1 MRKLLPYLKEYIR
14 ECILAPGFKMLEACF
29 ELIVPIVIASLIDR
43 GIGDGDIP
51 YIYLMIVVLFVLA
64 IVGCAVAITAQY
76 FSAKAAIGFATK
88 LRLVL
93 FKHLM
98 NLSYPDIDE
107 VGTSTMIT
115 RMTSDVN
122 KVQTGVNMFLRLFLR
137 SPFVVFG
144 AMFMAFTIDFTSALI
159 FVAAIIGI
167 GGVVFFLISKNIP
180 ALRQVQNRLDEVTN
194 STRESLTGLRVLRA
208 FRLESKAIDD
218 FKDVNGNYFDAQT
231 RAGNISALMNPLT
244 YVLINLATAG
254 VIYLGGIKVSMGT
267 LTAGQVI
274 ALYNYM
280 SQILVELVK
289 LANLIVTLN
298 RALASSRRISDILD
312 ISPSMEDGIGA
323 AEAGNRQKSCDS
335 EDIQSGRA
343 PYIEFNNVSF
353 AYPGAGEESLSDVNF
368 QVNRGETV
376 GVRGGTGSGKST
388 LVNLIPRFYDV
399 TKGSVRI
406 DGIDVRD
413 YRVAEL
419 RRIVGVVKQ
428 KAVLFKGSI
437 ADNLRMGD
445 ENVSLEDMEKAI
457 ADSQSGVIVDGK
469 GVIEA
474 EVEQGGRN
482 FSGGQRQRLSIART
496 LAYKPDILILD
507 DSSSA
512 LDYATDLQLRRAI
525 RNLEYKPTVFIIS
538 QRTGSIRYADKIIV
552 LDDGRVAG
560 IGTHDELLDNC
571 EVYREIHS
579 SQLTGKEA

>member
-1 MRKLLPYLKEYIR
+1 MRKLLPYLKEYVR

-159 FVAAIIGI
+159 FVIAIVGI

-208 FRLESKAIDD
+208 FRLESKSIDD
-218 FKDVNGNYFDAQT
+218 FKNVNGNYFDAQT

-244 YVLINLATAG
+244 YVLINLATVG
-254 VIYLGGIKVSMGT
+254 VIYLGGIKVSMGA

-368 QVNRGETV
+368 HVNRGETV
-376 GVRGGTGSGKST
+376 GVIGGTGSGKST

-469 GVIEA
+469 GGIEA

>member
-1 MRKLLPYLKEYIR
+1 MRKLLPYLKEYVK

-51 YIYLMIVVLFVLA
+51 YIFRMIVVLFMLA

-159 FVAAIIGI
+159 FVIAIVGI

-208 FRLESKAIDD
+208 FRLESKSIDD
-218 FKDVNGNYFDAQT
+218 FKNVNGNYFDAQT

-244 YVLINLATAG
+244 YVLINLATVG
-254 VIYLGGIKVSMGT
+254 VIYLGGIKVSMGA

-312 ISPSMEDGIGA
+312 IKPSMEDGIGSRA
-323 AEAGNRQKSCDS
+323 DNK
-335 EDIQSGRA
+335 SGRE
-343 PYIEFNNVSF
+343 PYILFDNVSF
-353 AYPGAGEESLSDVNF
+353 SYPGAGEESLSNVNF
-368 QVNRGETV
+368 HVNRGETV
-376 GVRGGTGSGKST
+376 GVIGGTGSGKST

-413 YRVAEL
+413 YRFAEL
-419 RRIVGVVKQ
+419 RKKVGVVKQ

-445 ENVSLEDMEKAI
+445 EKVSLEDMEKAI
-457 ADSQSGVIVDGK
+457 NDSQSKVIVEGK
-469 GVIEA
+469 GGIEA

-496 LAYKPDILILD
+496 LAYKPEILILD

-538 QRTGSIRYADKIIV
+538 QRTASIRYADKIIV
-552 LDDGRVAG
+552 LEDGLVAG
-560 IGTHDELLDNC
+560 IGTHDELLDTC

>member
-1 MRKLLPYLKEYIR
+1 MRKLLPYLKEYVR

-51 YIYLMIVVLFVLA
+51 YIFRMIVVLFMLA

-159 FVAAIIGI
+159 FVIAIVGI

-208 FRLESKAIDD
+208 FRLESKSIDD
-218 FKDVNGNYFDAQT
+218 FKNVNGNYFDAQT

-244 YVLINLATAG
+244 YVLINLATVG
-254 VIYLGGIKVSMGT
+254 VIYLGGIKVSMGA

-312 ISPSMEDGIGA
+312 IKPSMEDGIGSKVD
-323 AEAGNRQKSCDS
+323 N
-335 EDIQSGRA
+335 QSGRE
-343 PYIEFNNVSF
+343 PYILFDNVSF
-353 AYPGAGEESLSDVNF
+353 SYPGAGEESLSDVSF
-368 QVNRGETV
+368 HVNKGETV
-376 GVRGGTGSGKST
+376 GVIGGTGSGKST

-413 YRVAEL
+413 YRFAEL
-419 RRIVGVVKQ
+419 RKKVGVVKQ

-445 ENVSLEDMEKAI
+445 EKVSLEDMEKAI
-457 ADSQSGVIVDGK
+457 NDSQSRVIVEGK
-469 GVIEA
+469 GGIEA

-538 QRTGSIRYADKIIV
+538 QRTASIRYADKIIV
-552 LDDGRVAG
+552 LEDGLVAG
-560 IGTHDELLDNC
+560 IGTHDELLDTC

>member
-1 MRKLLPYLKEYIR
+1 MRKLLPYLKEYVR

-51 YIYLMIVVLFVLA
+51 YIFRMIVVLFMLA

-159 FVAAIIGI
+159 FVIAIVGI

-208 FRLESKAIDD
+208 FRLESKSIDD
-218 FKDVNGNYFDAQT
+218 FKNVNGNYFDAQT

-244 YVLINLATAG
+244 YVLINLATVG
-254 VIYLGGIKVSMGT
+254 VIYLGGIKVSMGA

-312 ISPSMEDGIGA
+312 IKPSMEDGIGSRA
-323 AEAGNRQKSCDS
+323 DNK
-335 EDIQSGRA
+335 SGRE
-343 PYIEFNNVSF
+343 PYILFDNVSF
-353 AYPGAGEESLSDVNF
+353 SYPGAGEESLSNVNF
-368 QVNRGETV
+368 HVNRGETV
-376 GVRGGTGSGKST
+376 GVIGGTGSGKST

-413 YRVAEL
+413 YRFAEL
-419 RRIVGVVKQ
+419 RKKVGVVKQ

-445 ENVSLEDMEKAI
+445 EKVSLEDMEKAI
-457 ADSQSGVIVDGK
+457 NDSQSRVIVEGK
-469 GVIEA
+469 GGIEA

-538 QRTGSIRYADKIIV
+538 QRTASIRYADKIIV
-552 LDDGRVAG
+552 LEDGLVAG
-560 IGTHDELLDNC
+560 IGTHDELLDTC

>member
-208 FRLESKAIDD
+208 FRLESKSIDD
-218 FKDVNGNYFDAQT
+218 FKNVNGNYFDAQT

-244 YVLINLATAG
+244 YVLINLATVG
-254 VIYLGGIKVSMGT
+254 VIYLGGIKVSMGA

-312 ISPSMEDGIGA
+312 IKPSMEDGIGSKVD
-323 AEAGNRQKSCDS
+323 N
-335 EDIQSGRA
+335 QSGRE
-343 PYIEFNNVSF
+343 PYILFDNVSF
-353 AYPGAGEESLSDVNF
+353 SYPGAGEESLSDVNF
-368 QVNRGETV
+368 HVNRGETV
-376 GVRGGTGSGKST
+376 GVIGGTGSGKST

-413 YRVAEL
+413 YRFAEL
-419 RRIVGVVKQ
+419 RKKVGVVKQ

-445 ENVSLEDMEKAI
+445 EKVSLEDMEKAI
-457 ADSQSGVIVDGK
+457 NDSQSRVIVEGK
-469 GVIEA
+469 GGIEA

-538 QRTGSIRYADKIIV
+538 QRTASIRYADKIIV
-552 LDDGRVAG
+552 LEDGLVAG
-560 IGTHDELLDNC
+560 IGTHDELLDTC

>member
-1 MRKLLPYLKEYIR
+1 MRKLLPYLKEYVR

-51 YIYLMIVVLFVLA
+51 YIFRMIVVLFMLA

-159 FVAAIIGI
+159 FVIAIVGI

-208 FRLESKAIDD
+208 FRLESKSIDD
-218 FKDVNGNYFDAQT
+218 FKNVNGNYFDAQT

-244 YVLINLATAG
+244 YVLINLATVG
-254 VIYLGGIKVSMGT
+254 VIYLGGIKVSMGA

-312 ISPSMEDGIGA
+312 IKPSMEDGIGSKVD
-323 AEAGNRQKSCDS
+323 N
-335 EDIQSGRA
+335 QSGRE
-343 PYIEFNNVSF
+343 PYILFDNVSF
-353 AYPGAGEESLSDVNF
+353 AYPGAGEESLSNVNF
-368 QVNRGETV
+368 HVNRGETV
-376 GVRGGTGSGKST
+376 GVIGGTGSGKST

-413 YRVAEL
+413 YRFAEL
-419 RRIVGVVKQ
+419 RKKVGVVKQ

-445 ENVSLEDMEKAI
+445 EKVSLEDMEKAI
-457 ADSQSGVIVDGK
+457 NDSQSRVIVEGK
-469 GVIEA
+469 GGIEA

-496 LAYKPDILILD
+496 LAYKPEILILD

-538 QRTGSIRYADKIIV
+538 QRTASIRYADKIIV
-552 LDDGRVAG
+552 LEDGLVAG
-560 IGTHDELLDNC
+560 IGTHDELLDTC

>member
-1 MRKLLPYLKEYIR
+1 MRKLLPYLKEYVR

-51 YIYLMIVVLFVLA
+51 YIFRMIVVLFMLA

-159 FVAAIIGI
+159 FVIAIVGI

-208 FRLESKAIDD
+208 FRLESKSIDD
-218 FKDVNGNYFDAQT
+218 FKNVNGNYFDAQT

-244 YVLINLATAG
+244 YVLINLATVG
-254 VIYLGGIKVSMGT
+254 VIYLGGIKVSMGA

-312 ISPSMEDGIGA
+312 IKPSMEDGIG
-323 AEAGNRQKSCDS
+323 GKVDN
-335 EDIQSGRA
+335 QSGRE
-343 PYIEFNNVSF
+343 PYILFDNVSF
-353 AYPGAGEESLSDVNF
+353 SYPGAGEESLSDVNF
-368 QVNRGETV
+368 HVNRGETV
-376 GVRGGTGSGKST
+376 GVIGGTGSGKST

-413 YRVAEL
+413 YRFTEL
-419 RRIVGVVKQ
+419 RKKVGVVKQ

-469 GVIEA
+469 GGIEA

-538 QRTGSIRYADKIIV
+538 QRTASIRYADKIIV
-552 LDDGRVAG
+552 LEDGLVAG
-560 IGTHDELLDNC
+560 IGTHDELLDTC

>member
-368 QVNRGETV
+368 HVNRGETV
-376 GVRGGTGSGKST
+376 GVIGGTGSGKST

-413 YRVAEL
+413 YRFAEL
-419 RRIVGVVKQ
+419 RKKVGVVKQ

-445 ENVSLEDMEKAI
+445 EKVSLEDMEKAI
-457 ADSQSGVIVDGK
+457 NDSQSRVIVEGK
-469 GVIEA
+469 GGIEA

-538 QRTGSIRYADKIIV
+538 QRTASIRYADKIIV
-552 LDDGRVAG
+552 LEDGLVAG
-560 IGTHDELLDNC
+560 IGTHDELLDTC

>member
-1 MRKLLPYLKEYIR
+1 MRKLLPYLKEYVR

-51 YIYLMIVVLFVLA
+51 YIFRMIVVLFMLA

-159 FVAAIIGI
+159 FVIAIVGI

-208 FRLESKAIDD
+208 FRLESKSIDD
-218 FKDVNGNYFDAQT
+218 FKNVNGNYFDAQT

-244 YVLINLATAG
+244 YVLINLATVG
-254 VIYLGGIKVSMGT
+254 VIYLGGIKVSMGA

-312 ISPSMEDGIGA
+312 IKPSMEDGIGSKVD
-323 AEAGNRQKSCDS
+323 N
-335 EDIQSGRA
+335 QSGRE
-343 PYIEFNNVSF
+343 PYILFDNVSF
-353 AYPGAGEESLSDVNF
+353 AYPGAGEESLSNVNF
-368 QVNRGETV
+368 HVNRGETV
-376 GVRGGTGSGKST
+376 GVIGGTGSGKST

-413 YRVAEL
+413 YRFAEL
-419 RRIVGVVKQ
+419 RKKVGVVKQ

-445 ENVSLEDMEKAI
+445 EKVSLEDMEKAI
-457 ADSQSGVIVDGK
+457 NDSQSKVIVEGK
-469 GVIEA
+469 GGIEA

-538 QRTGSIRYADKIIV
+538 QRTASIRYADKIIV
-552 LDDGRVAG
+552 LEDGLVAG
-560 IGTHDELLDNC
+560 IGTHDELLATC

>member
-1 MRKLLPYLKEYIR
+1 
-14 ECILAPGFKMLEACF
+14 
-29 ELIVPIVIASLIDR
+29 
-43 GIGDGDIP
+43 
-51 YIYLMIVVLFVLA
+51 

-98 NLSYPDIDE
+98 NLSYLDIDE

-144 AMFMAFTIDFTSALI
+144 AMFMAFTIDFKSALI
-159 FVAAIIGI
+159 FVIAIVGI

-208 FRLESKAIDD
+208 FRLESKSIDD
-218 FKDVNGNYFDAQT
+218 FKNVNGNYFDAQT

-244 YVLINLATAG
+244 YVLINLATVG
-254 VIYLGGIKVSMGT
+254 VIYLGGIKVSMGA

-312 ISPSMEDGIGA
+312 IKPSMEDGIGSKVD
-323 AEAGNRQKSCDS
+323 N
-335 EDIQSGRA
+335 QSGRE
-343 PYIEFNNVSF
+343 PYILFDNVSF
-353 AYPGAGEESLSDVNF
+353 SYPGAGEESLSNVNF
-368 QVNRGETV
+368 HVNRGETV
-376 GVRGGTGSGKST
+376 GVIGGTGSGKST

-413 YRVAEL
+413 YRIAEL
-419 RRIVGVVKQ
+419 RKKVGVVKQ

-445 ENVSLEDMEKAI
+445 EKVSLEDMEKAI
-457 ADSQSGVIVDGK
+457 NDSQSRVIVEGK
-469 GVIEA
+469 GGIEA

-538 QRTGSIRYADKIIV
+538 QRTASIRYADKIIV
-552 LDDGRVAG
+552 LEDGLVAG
-560 IGTHDELLDNC
+560 IGTHDELLDTC

>member
-1 MRKLLPYLKEYIR
+1 MRKLLPYLKEYVR

-43 GIGDGDIP
+43 GIVDGDIP
-51 YIYLMIVVLFVLA
+51 YIFRMIVVLFMLA

-159 FVAAIIGI
+159 FVIAIVGI

-180 ALRQVQNRLDEVTN
+180 ALRQVQNKLDEVTN

-208 FRLESKAIDD
+208 FRLESKSIDD
-218 FKDVNGNYFDAQT
+218 FKNVNGNYFDAQT

-244 YVLINLATAG
+244 YVLINLATVG
-254 VIYLGGIKVSMGT
+254 VIYLGGIKVSMGA

-312 ISPSMEDGIGA
+312 IKPSMEDGIGSKVD
-323 AEAGNRQKSCDS
+323 N
-335 EDIQSGRA
+335 QSGRE
-343 PYIEFNNVSF
+343 PYILFDNVSF
-353 AYPGAGEESLSDVNF
+353 AYPGAGEESLSDVSF
-368 QVNRGETV
+368 QVNKGETV
-376 GVRGGTGSGKST
+376 GVIGGTGSGKST

-413 YRVAEL
+413 YRFAEL
-419 RRIVGVVKQ
+419 RKKVGVVKQ

-445 ENVSLEDMEKAI
+445 EKVSLEDMEKAI
-457 ADSQSGVIVDGK
+457 NDSQSKVIVEGK
-469 GVIEA
+469 GGIEA

-496 LAYKPDILILD
+496 LAYKPEILILD

-538 QRTGSIRYADKIIV
+538 QRTASIRYADKIIV
-552 LDDGRVAG
+552 LEDGLVAG
-560 IGTHDELLDNC
+560 IGTHDELLDSC

>member
-1 MRKLLPYLKEYIR
+1 MRKLLPYLKEYVR

-51 YIYLMIVVLFVLA
+51 YIFRMIVVLFMLA

-159 FVAAIIGI
+159 FVIAIVGI

-208 FRLESKAIDD
+208 FRLESKSIDD
-218 FKDVNGNYFDAQT
+218 FKNVNGNYFDAQT

-244 YVLINLATAG
+244 YVLINLATVG
-254 VIYLGGIKVSMGT
+254 VIYLGGIKVSMGA

-312 ISPSMEDGIGA
+312 IKPSMEDGIGSKVD
-323 AEAGNRQKSCDS
+323 N
-335 EDIQSGRA
+335 QSGRE
-343 PYIEFNNVSF
+343 PYILFDNVSF
-353 AYPGAGEESLSDVNF
+353 SYPGAGEESLSDVNF
-368 QVNRGETV
+368 HVNRGETV
-376 GVRGGTGSGKST
+376 GVIGGTGSGKST

-413 YRVAEL
+413 YRFAEL
-419 RRIVGVVKQ
+419 RKKVGVVKQ

-445 ENVSLEDMEKAI
+445 EKVSLEDMEKAI
-457 ADSQSGVIVDGK
+457 NDSQSKVIVEGK
-469 GVIEA
+469 GGIEA

-538 QRTGSIRYADKIIV
+538 QRTASIRYADKIIV
-552 LDDGRVAG
+552 LEDGLVAG
-560 IGTHDELLDNC
+560 IGTHDELLDSC

>member
-1 MRKLLPYLKEYIR
+1 MRKLLPYLKEYVR

-51 YIYLMIVVLFVLA
+51 YIFRMIVVLFMLA

-159 FVAAIIGI
+159 FVIAIVGI

-208 FRLESKAIDD
+208 FRLESKSIDD
-218 FKDVNGNYFDAQT
+218 FKNVNGNYFDAQT

-244 YVLINLATAG
+244 YVLINLATVG
-254 VIYLGGIKVSMGT
+254 VIYLGGIKVSMGA

-312 ISPSMEDGIGA
+312 IKPSMEDGIGSRA
-323 AEAGNRQKSCDS
+323 DNK
-335 EDIQSGRA
+335 SGRE
-343 PYIEFNNVSF
+343 PYILFDNVSF
-353 AYPGAGEESLSDVNF
+353 SYPGAGEESLSNVNF
-368 QVNRGETV
+368 HVNRGETV
-376 GVRGGTGSGKST
+376 GVIGGTGSGKST

-413 YRVAEL
+413 YRFAEL
-419 RRIVGVVKQ
+419 RKKVGVVKQ

-445 ENVSLEDMEKAI
+445 EKVSLEDMEKAI
-457 ADSQSGVIVDGK
+457 NDSQSKVIVEGK
-469 GVIEA
+469 GGIEA

-538 QRTGSIRYADKIIV
+538 QRTASIRYADKIIV
-552 LDDGRVAG
+552 LEDGLVAG
-560 IGTHDELLDNC
+560 IGTHDELLDSC

>member
-1 MRKLLPYLKEYIR
+1 MRKLLPYLKEYVR

-51 YIYLMIVVLFVLA
+51 YIFRMIVVLFMLA

-159 FVAAIIGI
+159 FVIAIVGI

-208 FRLESKAIDD
+208 FRLESKSIDD
-218 FKDVNGNYFDAQT
+218 FKNVNGNYFDAQT

-244 YVLINLATAG
+244 YVLINLATVG
-254 VIYLGGIKVSMGT
+254 VIYLGGIKVSMGA

-312 ISPSMEDGIGA
+312 IKPSMEDGIGSRA
-323 AEAGNRQKSCDS
+323 DNK
-335 EDIQSGRA
+335 SGRE
-343 PYIEFNNVSF
+343 PYILFDNVSF
-353 AYPGAGEESLSDVNF
+353 SYPGAGEESLSDVSF
-368 QVNRGETV
+368 QVNKGETV
-376 GVRGGTGSGKST
+376 GVIGGTGSGKST

-413 YRVAEL
+413 YRFAEL
-419 RRIVGVVKQ
+419 RKKVGVVKQ

-445 ENVSLEDMEKAI
+445 EKVSLEDMEKAI
-457 ADSQSGVIVDGK
+457 NDSQSKVIVEGK
-469 GVIEA
+469 GGIEA

-496 LAYKPDILILD
+496 LAYKPEILILD

-538 QRTGSIRYADKIIV
+538 QRTASIRYADKIIV
-552 LDDGRVAG
+552 LEDGLVAG
-560 IGTHDELLDNC
+560 IGTHDELLDSC

>member
-1 MRKLLPYLKEYIR
+1 MRKLLPYLKEYVR

-51 YIYLMIVVLFVLA
+51 YIFRMIVVLVMLA

-159 FVAAIIGI
+159 FVIAIVGI

-208 FRLESKAIDD
+208 FRLESKSIDD
-218 FKDVNGNYFDAQT
+218 FKNVNGNYFDAQT

-244 YVLINLATAG
+244 YVLINLATVG
-254 VIYLGGIKVSMGT
+254 VIYLGGIKVSMGA

-312 ISPSMEDGIGA
+312 IKPSMEDGIGSRA
-323 AEAGNRQKSCDS
+323 DNK
-335 EDIQSGRA
+335 SGRE
-343 PYIEFNNVSF
+343 PYILFDNVRFS
-353 AYPGAGEESLSDVNF
+353 YPGAGEESLSNVNF
-368 QVNRGETV
+368 HVNRGETV
-376 GVRGGTGSGKST
+376 GVIGGTGSGKST

-413 YRVAEL
+413 YRFAEL
-419 RRIVGVVKQ
+419 RKKVGVVKQ

-445 ENVSLEDMEKAI
+445 EKVSLEDMEKAI
-457 ADSQSGVIVDGK
+457 NDSQSKVIVEGK
-469 GVIEA
+469 GGIEA

-538 QRTGSIRYADKIIV
+538 QRTASIRYADKIIV
-552 LDDGRVAG
+552 LEDGLVAG
-560 IGTHDELLDNC
+560 IGTHDELLDSC

>member
-218 FKDVNGNYFDAQT
+218 FKNVNGNYFDAQT

-312 ISPSMEDGIGA
+312 ISPSMEDGICA

-376 GVRGGTGSGKST
+376 GIIGGTGSGKST

-469 GVIEA
+469 GGIEA

>member
-1 MRKLLPYLKEYIR
+1 MRKLLPYLKEYVR

-51 YIYLMIVVLFVLA
+51 YIFRMIVVLFMLA

-159 FVAAIIGI
+159 FVIAIVGI

-208 FRLESKAIDD
+208 FRLESKSIDD
-218 FKDVNGNYFDAQT
+218 FKNVNGNYFDAQT

-244 YVLINLATAG
+244 YVLINLATVG
-254 VIYLGGIKVSMGT
+254 VIYLGGIKVSMGV

-312 ISPSMEDGIGA
+312 IKPSMEDGIGSRA
-323 AEAGNRQKSCDS
+323 DNK
-335 EDIQSGRA
+335 SGRE
-343 PYIEFNNVSF
+343 PYILFDNVSF
-353 AYPGAGEESLSDVNF
+353 SYPGAGEESLSNVNF
-368 QVNRGETV
+368 HVNRGETV
-376 GVRGGTGSGKST
+376 GVIGGTGSGKST

-413 YRVAEL
+413 YRFAEL
-419 RRIVGVVKQ
+419 RKKVGVVKQ

-445 ENVSLEDMEKAI
+445 EKVSLEDMEKAI
-457 ADSQSGVIVDGK
+457 NDSQSRVIVEGK
-469 GVIEA
+469 GGIEA

-538 QRTGSIRYADKIIV
+538 QRTASIRYADKIIV
-552 LDDGRVAG
+552 LEDGLVAG
-560 IGTHDELLDNC
+560 IGTHDELLDTC

>member
-1 MRKLLPYLKEYIR
+1 MRKLLPYLKEYVR

-51 YIYLMIVVLFVLA
+51 YIFRMIVVLFMLA

-159 FVAAIIGI
+159 FVIAIVGI

-208 FRLESKAIDD
+208 FRLESKSIDD
-218 FKDVNGNYFDAQT
+218 FKNVNGNYFDAQT

-244 YVLINLATAG
+244 YVLINLATVG
-254 VIYLGGIKVSMGT
+254 VIYLGGIKVSMGA

-312 ISPSMEDGIGA
+312 IKPSMEDGIGSKVD
-323 AEAGNRQKSCDS
+323 N
-335 EDIQSGRA
+335 QSGRE
-343 PYIEFNNVSF
+343 PYILFDNVSF
-353 AYPGAGEESLSDVNF
+353 SYPGAGEESLSDVSF
-368 QVNRGETV
+368 HVNRGETV
-376 GVRGGTGSGKST
+376 GVIGGTGSGKST

-413 YRVAEL
+413 YRFAEL
-419 RRIVGVVKQ
+419 RKKVGVVKQ

-445 ENVSLEDMEKAI
+445 EKVSLEDMEKAI
-457 ADSQSGVIVDGK
+457 NDSQSRVIVEGK
-469 GVIEA
+469 GGIEA

-538 QRTGSIRYADKIIV
+538 QRTASIRYADKIIV
-552 LDDGRVAG
+552 LEDGLVAG
-560 IGTHDELLDNC
+560 IGTHDELLDTC

>member
-1 MRKLLPYLKEYIR
+1 MRKLLPYLKEYVR

-51 YIYLMIVVLFVLA
+51 YIFRMIVVLFMLA

-159 FVAAIIGI
+159 FVIAIVGI

-208 FRLESKAIDD
+208 FRLESKSIDD
-218 FKDVNGNYFDAQT
+218 FKNVNGNYFDAQT

-244 YVLINLATAG
+244 YVLINLATVG
-254 VIYLGGIKVSMGT
+254 VIYLGGIKVSMGA

-312 ISPSMEDGIGA
+312 IKPSMEDGIGSRA
-323 AEAGNRQKSCDS
+323 DNK
-335 EDIQSGRA
+335 SGRE
-343 PYIEFNNVSF
+343 PYILFDNVSF
-353 AYPGAGEESLSDVNF
+353 SYPGAGEESLSNVNF
-368 QVNRGETV
+368 HVNRGETV
-376 GVRGGTGSGKST
+376 GVIGGTGSGKST

-413 YRVAEL
+413 YRFAEL
-419 RRIVGVVKQ
+419 RKKVGVVKQ

-445 ENVSLEDMEKAI
+445 EKVSLEDMEKAI
-457 ADSQSGVIVDGK
+457 NDSQSKVIVAGK
-469 GVIEA
+469 GGIEA

-538 QRTGSIRYADKIIV
+538 QRTASIRYADKIIV
-552 LDDGRVAG
+552 LEDGLVAG
-560 IGTHDELLDNC
+560 IGTHDELLDSC

>member
-1 MRKLLPYLKEYIR
+1 MRKLLPYLKEYVR

-51 YIYLMIVVLFVLA
+51 YIFRMIVVLFMLA

-159 FVAAIIGI
+159 FVIAIVGI

-208 FRLESKAIDD
+208 FRLESKSIDD
-218 FKDVNGNYFDAQT
+218 FKNVNGNYFDAQT

-244 YVLINLATAG
+244 YVLINLATVG
-254 VIYLGGIKVSMGT
+254 VIYLGGIKVSMGA

-312 ISPSMEDGIGA
+312 IKPSMEDGIGSKVD
-323 AEAGNRQKSCDS
+323 N
-335 EDIQSGRA
+335 QSGRE
-343 PYIEFNNVSF
+343 PYILFDNVSF
-353 AYPGAGEESLSDVNF
+353 SYPGAGEESLSDVNF
-368 QVNRGETV
+368 HVNRGETV
-376 GVRGGTGSGKST
+376 GVIGGTGSGKST

-413 YRVAEL
+413 YRFAEL
-419 RRIVGVVKQ
+419 RKKVGVVKQ

-445 ENVSLEDMEKAI
+445 EKVSLEDMEKAI
-457 ADSQSGVIVDGK
+457 NDSQSRVIVEGK
-469 GVIEA
+469 GGIEA

-496 LAYKPDILILD
+496 LAYKPEILILD

-512 LDYATDLQLRRAI
+512 LDYATDLQRRRAI

-538 QRTGSIRYADKIIV
+538 QRTASIRYADKIIV
-552 LDDGRVAG
+552 LEDGLVAG
-560 IGTHDELLDNC
+560 IGTHDELLDTC

>member
-1 MRKLLPYLKEYIR
+1 MRKLLPYLKEYVR

-51 YIYLMIVVLFVLA
+51 YIFRMIVVLFMLA

-144 AMFMAFTIDFTSALI
+144 AMFMAFTIDFKSALI
-159 FVAAIIGI
+159 FVIAIVGI
-167 GGVVFFLISKNIP
+167 GGVVLFLISKNIP
-180 ALRQVQNRLDEVTN
+180 ALRQVQNKLDEVTN

-208 FRLESKAIDD
+208 FRLESKSIDD
-218 FKDVNGNYFDAQT
+218 FKNVNGNYFDAQT

-244 YVLINLATAG
+244 YVLINLATVG
-254 VIYLGGIKVSMGT
+254 VIYLGGIKVSMGA

-312 ISPSMEDGIGA
+312 IKPSMEDGIGSKVD
-323 AEAGNRQKSCDS
+323 N
-335 EDIQSGRA
+335 QSGRE
-343 PYIEFNNVSF
+343 PYILFDNVSF
-353 AYPGAGEESLSDVNF
+353 AYPGAGEESLSNVNF
-368 QVNRGETV
+368 HVNRGETV
-376 GVRGGTGSGKST
+376 GVIGGTGSGKST

-413 YRVAEL
+413 YRFAEL
-419 RRIVGVVKQ
+419 RKKVGVVKQ

-445 ENVSLEDMEKAI
+445 EKVSLEDMEKAI
-457 ADSQSGVIVDGK
+457 NDSQSKVIVEGK
-469 GVIEA
+469 GGIEA

-496 LAYKPDILILD
+496 LAYKPEILILD

-538 QRTGSIRYADKIIV
+538 QRTASIRYADKIIV
-552 LDDGRVAG
+552 LEDGLVAG
-560 IGTHDELLDNC
+560 IGTHDELLDTC

>member
-1 MRKLLPYLKEYIR
+1 MRKLLPYLKEYVR

-51 YIYLMIVVLFVLA
+51 YIFRMIVVLFMLA

-159 FVAAIIGI
+159 FVIAIVGI

-208 FRLESKAIDD
+208 FRLESKSIDD
-218 FKDVNGNYFDAQT
+218 FKNVNGNYFDAQT

-244 YVLINLATAG
+244 YVLINLATVG
-254 VIYLGGIKVSMGT
+254 VIYLGGIKVSMGA

-312 ISPSMEDGIGA
+312 IKPSMEDGIGSRA
-323 AEAGNRQKSCDS
+323 DNK
-335 EDIQSGRA
+335 SGRE
-343 PYIEFNNVSF
+343 PYILFDNVSF
-353 AYPGAGEESLSDVNF
+353 SYPGAGEESLSNVNF
-368 QVNRGETV
+368 HVNKGETV
-376 GVRGGTGSGKST
+376 GVIGGTGSGKST

-413 YRVAEL
+413 YRFAEL
-419 RRIVGVVKQ
+419 RKKVGVVKQ

-445 ENVSLEDMEKAI
+445 EKVSLEDMEKAI
-457 ADSQSGVIVDGK
+457 NDSQSKVIVEGK
-469 GVIEA
+469 GGIEA

-496 LAYKPDILILD
+496 LAYKPEILILD

>member
-1 MRKLLPYLKEYIR
+1 MRKLLPYLKEYVR

-51 YIYLMIVVLFVLA
+51 YIFRMIVVLFMLA

-159 FVAAIIGI
+159 FVIAIVGI

-208 FRLESKAIDD
+208 FRLESKSIDD
-218 FKDVNGNYFDAQT
+218 FKNVNGNYFDAQT

-244 YVLINLATAG
+244 YVLINLATVG
-254 VIYLGGIKVSMGT
+254 VIYLGGIKVSMGA

-312 ISPSMEDGIGA
+312 IKPSMEDGIGSRA
-323 AEAGNRQKSCDS
+323 DNK
-335 EDIQSGRA
+335 SGRE
-343 PYIEFNNVSF
+343 PYILFDNVSF
-353 AYPGAGEESLSDVNF
+353 SYPGAGEESLSNVNF
-368 QVNRGETV
+368 HVNRGETV
-376 GVRGGTGSGKST
+376 GVIGGTGSGKST

-413 YRVAEL
+413 YRFAEL
-419 RRIVGVVKQ
+419 RKKVGVVTQ

-445 ENVSLEDMEKAI
+445 EKVSLEDMEKAI
-457 ADSQSGVIVDGK
+457 NDSQSKVIVEGK
-469 GVIEA
+469 GGIEA

-538 QRTGSIRYADKIIV
+538 QRTASIRYADKIIV
-552 LDDGRVAG
+552 LEDGLVAG
-560 IGTHDELLDNC
+560 IGTHDELLDSC

>member
-1 MRKLLPYLKEYIR
+1 MRKLLPYLKEYVR

-51 YIYLMIVVLFVLA
+51 YIFRMIVVLFMLA

-159 FVAAIIGI
+159 FVIAIVGI

-208 FRLESKAIDD
+208 FRLESKSIDD
-218 FKDVNGNYFDAQT
+218 FKNVNGNYFDAQT

-244 YVLINLATAG
+244 YVLINLATVG
-254 VIYLGGIKVSMGT
+254 VIYLGGIKVSMGA

-312 ISPSMEDGIGA
+312 IKPSMEDGIGSKVD
-323 AEAGNRQKSCDS
+323 N
-335 EDIQSGRA
+335 QSGRE
-343 PYIEFNNVSF
+343 PYILFDNVSF

-368 QVNRGETV
+368 QVNKGETV
-376 GVRGGTGSGKST
+376 GVIGGTGSGKST

-413 YRVAEL
+413 YRFAEL
-419 RRIVGVVKQ
+419 RKKVGVVKQ

-445 ENVSLEDMEKAI
+445 EKVSLEDMEKAI
-457 ADSQSGVIVDGK
+457 NDSQSKVIVEGK
-469 GVIEA
+469 GGIEA

-496 LAYKPDILILD
+496 LAYKPEILILD

-538 QRTGSIRYADKIIV
+538 QRTASIRYADKIIV
-552 LDDGRVAG
+552 LEDGLVAG
-560 IGTHDELLDNC
+560 IGTHDELLDTC

>member
-1 MRKLLPYLKEYIR
+1 MRKLLPYLKEYVR

-51 YIYLMIVVLFVLA
+51 YIFRMIVVLFMLA

-159 FVAAIIGI
+159 FVIAIVGI

-208 FRLESKAIDD
+208 FRLESKSIDD
-218 FKDVNGNYFDAQT
+218 FKNVNGNYFDAQT

-244 YVLINLATAG
+244 YVLINLATVG
-254 VIYLGGIKVSMGT
+254 VIYLGGIKVSMGA

-312 ISPSMEDGIGA
+312 IKPSMEDGIG
-323 AEAGNRQKSCDS
+323 GKVDN
-335 EDIQSGRA
+335 QSGRE
-343 PYIEFNNVSF
+343 PYILFDNVSF
-353 AYPGAGEESLSDVNF
+353 SYPGAGEESLSNVNF
-368 QVNRGETV
+368 HVNRGETV
-376 GVRGGTGSGKST
+376 GVIGGTGSGKST

-413 YRVAEL
+413 YRFTEL
-419 RRIVGVVKQ
+419 RKKVGVVKQ

-445 ENVSLEDMEKAI
+445 EKVSLEDMEKAI
-457 ADSQSGVIVDGK
+457 NDSQSKVIVEGK
-469 GVIEA
+469 GGIEA

-496 LAYKPDILILD
+496 LAYKPEILILD

-538 QRTGSIRYADKIIV
+538 QRTASIRYADKIIV
-552 LDDGRVAG
+552 LEDGLVAG
-560 IGTHDELLDNC
+560 IGTHDELLDTC

>member
-1 MRKLLPYLKEYIR
+1 MRKLLPYLKEYVR

-51 YIYLMIVVLFVLA
+51 YIFRMIVVLFMLA

-159 FVAAIIGI
+159 FVIAIVGI

-208 FRLESKAIDD
+208 FRLESKSIDD
-218 FKDVNGNYFDAQT
+218 FKNVNGNYFDAQT

-244 YVLINLATAG
+244 YVLINLATVG
-254 VIYLGGIKVSMGT
+254 VIYLGGIKVSMGA

-312 ISPSMEDGIGA
+312 IKPSMEDGIGSKVD
-323 AEAGNRQKSCDS
+323 N
-335 EDIQSGRA
+335 QSGRE
-343 PYIEFNNVSF
+343 PYILFDNVSF
-353 AYPGAGEESLSDVNF
+353 SYPGAGEESLSDVSF
-368 QVNRGETV
+368 QVNKGETV
-376 GVRGGTGSGKST
+376 GVIGGTGSGKST

-413 YRVAEL
+413 YRFAEL
-419 RRIVGVVKQ
+419 RKKVGVVKQ

-445 ENVSLEDMEKAI
+445 EKVSLEDMEKAI
-457 ADSQSGVIVDGK
+457 NDSQSKVIVEGK
-469 GVIEA
+469 GGIEA

-538 QRTGSIRYADKIIV
+538 QRTASIRYADKIIV
-552 LDDGRVAG
+552 LEDGLVAG
-560 IGTHDELLDNC
+560 IGTHDELLDTC

>member
-1 MRKLLPYLKEYIR
+1 MRKLLPYLKEYVR

-51 YIYLMIVVLFVLA
+51 YIFRMIVVLFMLA

-159 FVAAIIGI
+159 FVIAIVGI

-208 FRLESKAIDD
+208 FRLESKSIDD
-218 FKDVNGNYFDAQT
+218 FKNVNGNYFDAQT

-244 YVLINLATAG
+244 YVLINLATVG
-254 VIYLGGIKVSMGT
+254 VIYLGGIKVSMGA

-312 ISPSMEDGIGA
+312 IKPSMEDGIGSRA
-323 AEAGNRQKSCDS
+323 DNK
-335 EDIQSGRA
+335 SGRE
-343 PYIEFNNVSF
+343 PYILFDNVSF
-353 AYPGAGEESLSDVNF
+353 SYPGAGEESLSNVNF
-368 QVNRGETV
+368 HVNKGETV
-376 GVRGGTGSGKST
+376 GVIGGTGSGKST

-413 YRVAEL
+413 YRFAEL
-419 RRIVGVVKQ
+419 RKKVGVVKQ

-445 ENVSLEDMEKAI
+445 EKVSLEDMEKAI
-457 ADSQSGVIVDGK
+457 NDSQSKVIVEGK
-469 GVIEA
+469 GGIEA

-538 QRTGSIRYADKIIV
+538 QRTASIRYADKIIV
-552 LDDGRVAG
+552 LEDGLVAG
-560 IGTHDELLDNC
+560 IGTHDELLDSC

>member
-1 MRKLLPYLKEYIR
+1 MRKLLPYLKEYVR

-51 YIYLMIVVLFVLA
+51 YIFRMIVVLFMLA

-159 FVAAIIGI
+159 FVIAIVGI

-208 FRLESKAIDD
+208 FRLESKSIDD
-218 FKDVNGNYFDAQT
+218 FKNVNGNYFDAQT

-244 YVLINLATAG
+244 YVLINLATVG
-254 VIYLGGIKVSMGT
+254 VIYLGGIKVSMGA

-312 ISPSMEDGIGA
+312 IKPSMEDGIGSRA
-323 AEAGNRQKSCDS
+323 DNK
-335 EDIQSGRA
+335 SGRE
-343 PYIEFNNVSF
+343 PYILFDNVSF
-353 AYPGAGEESLSDVNF
+353 AYPGAGEESLSNVNF
-368 QVNRGETV
+368 HVNRGETV
-376 GVRGGTGSGKST
+376 GVIGGTGSGKST

-413 YRVAEL
+413 YSFAEL
-419 RRIVGVVKQ
+419 RKKVGVVKQ

-445 ENVSLEDMEKAI
+445 EKVSLEDMEKAI
-457 ADSQSGVIVDGK
+457 NDSQSRVIVEGK
-469 GVIEA
+469 GGIEA

-496 LAYKPDILILD
+496 LAYKPEILILD

-538 QRTGSIRYADKIIV
+538 QRTASIRYADKIIV
-552 LDDGRVAG
+552 LEDGLVAG
-560 IGTHDELLDNC
+560 IGTHDELLDTC

>member
-1 MRKLLPYLKEYIR
+1 MRKLLPYLKEYVR

-51 YIYLMIVVLFVLA
+51 YIFRMIVVLFMLA

-159 FVAAIIGI
+159 FVIAIVGI

-180 ALRQVQNRLDEVTN
+180 ALRQVQNKLDEVTN

-208 FRLESKAIDD
+208 FRLESKSIDD
-218 FKDVNGNYFDAQT
+218 FKNVNGNYFDAQT

-244 YVLINLATAG
+244 YVLINLATVG
-254 VIYLGGIKVSMGT
+254 VIYLGGIKVSMGA

-312 ISPSMEDGIGA
+312 IKPSMEDGIGSRA
-323 AEAGNRQKSCDS
+323 DNK
-335 EDIQSGRA
+335 SGRE
-343 PYIEFNNVSF
+343 PYILFDNVSF
-353 AYPGAGEESLSDVNF
+353 AYPGAGEESLSNVNF

-376 GVRGGTGSGKST
+376 GVIGGTGSGKST

-413 YRVAEL
+413 YRFAEL
-419 RRIVGVVKQ
+419 RKKVGVVKQ

-445 ENVSLEDMEKAI
+445 EKVSLEDMEKAI
-457 ADSQSGVIVDGK
+457 NDSQSKVIVEGK
-469 GVIEA
+469 GGIEA

-496 LAYKPDILILD
+496 LAYKPEILILD

-538 QRTGSIRYADKIIV
+538 QRTASIRYADKIIV
-552 LDDGRVAG
+552 LEDGLVAG
-560 IGTHDELLDNC
+560 IGTHDELLDSC

>member
-1 MRKLLPYLKEYIR
+1 MRKLLPYLKEYVR

-51 YIYLMIVVLFVLA
+51 YIFRMIVVLFMLA

-159 FVAAIIGI
+159 FVIAIVGI

-208 FRLESKAIDD
+208 FRLESKSIDD
-218 FKDVNGNYFDAQT
+218 FKNVNGNYFDAQT

-244 YVLINLATAG
+244 YVLINLATVG
-254 VIYLGGIKVSMGT
+254 VIYLGGIKVSMGA

-312 ISPSMEDGIGA
+312 IKPSMEDGIGSKVD
-323 AEAGNRQKSCDS
+323 N
-335 EDIQSGRA
+335 QSGRE
-343 PYIEFNNVSF
+343 PYILFDNVSF
-353 AYPGAGEESLSDVNF
+353 AYPGAGEESLSDVSF
-368 QVNRGETV
+368 QVNKGETV
-376 GVRGGTGSGKST
+376 GVIGGTGSGKST

-413 YRVAEL
+413 YRFAEL
-419 RRIVGVVKQ
+419 RKKVGVVKQ

-445 ENVSLEDMEKAI
+445 EKVSLEDMEKAI
-457 ADSQSGVIVDGK
+457 NDSQSKVIVEGK
-469 GVIEA
+469 GGIEA

-496 LAYKPDILILD
+496 LAYKPEILILD

-538 QRTGSIRYADKIIV
+538 QRTASIRYADKIIV
-552 LDDGRVAG
+552 LEDGLVAG
-560 IGTHDELLDNC
+560 IGTHDELLDTC

>member
-1 MRKLLPYLKEYIR
+1 MRKLLPYLKEYVR

-51 YIYLMIVVLFVLA
+51 YIFRMIVVLFMLA

-144 AMFMAFTIDFTSALI
+144 AMFMAFTIDFKSALI
-159 FVAAIIGI
+159 FVIAIVGI

-208 FRLESKAIDD
+208 FRLESKSIDD
-218 FKDVNGNYFDAQT
+218 FKNVNGNYFDAQT

-244 YVLINLATAG
+244 YVLINLATVG
-254 VIYLGGIKVSMGT
+254 VIYLGGIKVSMGA

-312 ISPSMEDGIGA
+312 IKPSMEDGIGSKVD
-323 AEAGNRQKSCDS
+323 N
-335 EDIQSGRA
+335 QSGRE
-343 PYIEFNNVSF
+343 PYILFDNVSF
-353 AYPGAGEESLSDVNF
+353 SYPGAGEESLSDVSF
-368 QVNRGETV
+368 QVNKGETV
-376 GVRGGTGSGKST
+376 GVIGGTGSGKST

-413 YRVAEL
+413 YRFAEL
-419 RRIVGVVKQ
+419 RKKVGVVKQ

-445 ENVSLEDMEKAI
+445 EKVSLEDMEKAI
-457 ADSQSGVIVDGK
+457 NDSQSRVIIEGK
-469 GVIEA
+469 GGIEA

-496 LAYKPDILILD
+496 LAYKPEILILD

-538 QRTGSIRYADKIIV
+538 QRTASIRYADKIIV
-552 LDDGRVAG
+552 LEDGLVAG
-560 IGTHDELLDNC
+560 IGTHDELLDSC

>member
-1 MRKLLPYLKEYIR
+1 MRKLLPYLKEYVR

-51 YIYLMIVVLFVLA
+51 YIFRMIVVLFMLA

-159 FVAAIIGI
+159 FVIAIVGI

-208 FRLESKAIDD
+208 FRLESKSIDD
-218 FKDVNGNYFDAQT
+218 FKNVNGNYFDAQT

-244 YVLINLATAG
+244 YVLINLATVG
-254 VIYLGGIKVSMGT
+254 VIYLGGIKVSMGA

-312 ISPSMEDGIGA
+312 IKPSMEDGIGSKVD
-323 AEAGNRQKSCDS
+323 N
-335 EDIQSGRA
+335 QSGRES
-343 PYIEFNNVSF
+343 YILFDNVSF
-353 AYPGAGEESLSDVNF
+353 SYPGAGEESLSDVSF
-368 QVNRGETV
+368 QVNKGETV
-376 GVRGGTGSGKST
+376 GVIGGTGSGKST

-413 YRVAEL
+413 YRFAEL
-419 RRIVGVVKQ
+419 RKKVGVVKQ

-445 ENVSLEDMEKAI
+445 EKVSLEDMEKAI
-457 ADSQSGVIVDGK
+457 NDSQSKVIVEGK
-469 GVIEA
+469 GGIEA

-496 LAYKPDILILD
+496 LAYKPEILILD

-538 QRTGSIRYADKIIV
+538 QRTASIRYADKIIV
-552 LDDGRVAG
+552 LEDGLVAG
-560 IGTHDELLDNC
+560 IGTHDELLDSC

>member
-244 YVLINLATAG
+244 YVLINLATVG
-254 VIYLGGIKVSMGT
+254 VIYLGGIKVSMGA

-312 ISPSMEDGIGA
+312 IKPSMEDGIGSKVD
-323 AEAGNRQKSCDS
+323 N
-335 EDIQSGRA
+335 QSGRE
-343 PYIEFNNVSF
+343 PYILFDNVSF
-353 AYPGAGEESLSDVNF
+353 SYPGAGEESLSDVSF
-368 QVNRGETV
+368 HVNKGETV
-376 GVRGGTGSGKST
+376 GVIGGTGSGKST

-413 YRVAEL
+413 YRFAEL
-419 RRIVGVVKQ
+419 RKKVGVVKQ

-445 ENVSLEDMEKAI
+445 EKVSLEDMEKAI
-457 ADSQSGVIVDGK
+457 NDSQSRVIVEGK
-469 GVIEA
+469 GGIEA

-538 QRTGSIRYADKIIV
+538 QRTASIRYADKIIV
-552 LDDGRVAG
+552 LEDGLVAG
-560 IGTHDELLDNC
+560 IGTHDELLDTC

>member
-159 FVAAIIGI
+159 FVIAIVGI

-208 FRLESKAIDD
+208 FRLESKSIDD
-218 FKDVNGNYFDAQT
+218 FKNVNGNYFDAQT

-244 YVLINLATAG
+244 YVLINLATVG
-254 VIYLGGIKVSMGT
+254 VIYLGGIKVSMGA

-312 ISPSMEDGIGA
+312 IKPSMEDGIGA

-368 QVNRGETV
+368 HVNRGETV
-376 GVRGGTGSGKST
+376 GVIGGTGSGKST

-469 GVIEA
+469 GGIEA

>member
-1 MRKLLPYLKEYIR
+1 MRKLLPYLKEYVR

-51 YIYLMIVVLFVLA
+51 YIFRMIVVLFMLA

-159 FVAAIIGI
+159 FVIAIVGI

-208 FRLESKAIDD
+208 FRLESKSIDD
-218 FKDVNGNYFDAQT
+218 FKNVNGNYFDAQT

-244 YVLINLATAG
+244 YVLINLATVG
-254 VIYLGGIKVSMGT
+254 VIYLGGIKVSMGA

-312 ISPSMEDGIGA
+312 IKPSMEDGIGSRA
-323 AEAGNRQKSCDS
+323 DNK
-335 EDIQSGRA
+335 SGRE
-343 PYIEFNNVSF
+343 PYILFDNVSF
-353 AYPGAGEESLSDVNF
+353 SYPGAGEESLSDVSF
-368 QVNRGETV
+368 HVNRGETV
-376 GVRGGTGSGKST
+376 GVIGGTGSGKST

-413 YRVAEL
+413 YRFAEL
-419 RRIVGVVKQ
+419 RKKVGVVKQ

-445 ENVSLEDMEKAI
+445 EKVSLEDMEKAI
-457 ADSQSGVIVDGK
+457 NDSQSKVIVEGK
-469 GVIEA
+469 GGIEA

-538 QRTGSIRYADKIIV
+538 QRTASIRYADKIIV
-552 LDDGRVAG
+552 LEDGLVAG
-560 IGTHDELLDNC
+560 IGTHDELLDTC

>member
-1 MRKLLPYLKEYIR
+1 MRNLLPYLKEYIR

-159 FVAAIIGI
+159 FVIAIVGI

-208 FRLESKAIDD
+208 FRLESKSIDD
-218 FKDVNGNYFDAQT
+218 FKNVNGNYFDAQT

-244 YVLINLATAG
+244 YVLINLATVG
-254 VIYLGGIKVSMGT
+254 VIYLGGIKVSMGA

-312 ISPSMEDGIGA
+312 IKPSMEDGIGSRA
-323 AEAGNRQKSCDS
+323 DNK
-335 EDIQSGRA
+335 SGRE
-343 PYIEFNNVSF
+343 PYILFDNVSF
-353 AYPGAGEESLSDVNF
+353 SYPGAGEESLSNVNF
-368 QVNRGETV
+368 HVNRGETV
-376 GVRGGTGSGKST
+376 GVIGGTGSGKST

-413 YRVAEL
+413 YRFAEL
-419 RRIVGVVKQ
+419 RKKVGVVKQ

-445 ENVSLEDMEKAI
+445 EKVSLEDMEKAI
-457 ADSQSGVIVDGK
+457 NDSQSKVIVEGK
-469 GVIEA
+469 GGIEA

-496 LAYKPDILILD
+496 LAYKPEILILD

-538 QRTGSIRYADKIIV
+538 QRTASIRYADKIIV
-552 LDDGRVAG
+552 LEDGLVAG
-560 IGTHDELLDNC
+560 IGTHDELLDSC

>member
-1 MRKLLPYLKEYIR
+1 MRKLLPYLKEYVR

-51 YIYLMIVVLFVLA
+51 YIFRMIVVLFMLA

-159 FVAAIIGI
+159 FVIAIVGI

-208 FRLESKAIDD
+208 FRLESKSIDD
-218 FKDVNGNYFDAQT
+218 FKNVNGNYFDAQT

-244 YVLINLATAG
+244 YVLINLATVG
-254 VIYLGGIKVSMGT
+254 VIYLGGIKVSMGA

-312 ISPSMEDGIGA
+312 IKPSMEDGIGSKVD
-323 AEAGNRQKSCDS
+323 N
-335 EDIQSGRA
+335 QSGRE
-343 PYIEFNNVSF
+343 PYILFDNVSF
-353 AYPGAGEESLSDVNF
+353 AYPGAGEESLSNVNF
-368 QVNRGETV
+368 HVNRGETV
-376 GVRGGTGSGKST
+376 GVIGGTGSGKST

-413 YRVAEL
+413 YRFAEL
-419 RRIVGVVKQ
+419 RKKVGVVKQ

-445 ENVSLEDMEKAI
+445 EKVSLEDMEKAI
-457 ADSQSGVIVDGK
+457 NDSQSKVIVEGK
-469 GVIEA
+469 GGIEA

-496 LAYKPDILILD
+496 LAYKPEILILD

-538 QRTGSIRYADKIIV
+538 QRTASIRYADKIIV
-552 LDDGRVAG
+552 LEDGLVAG
-560 IGTHDELLDNC
+560 IGTHDELLDSC

>member
-244 YVLINLATAG
+244 YVLINLATVG
-254 VIYLGGIKVSMGT
+254 VIYLGGIKVSMGA

-312 ISPSMEDGIGA
+312 IKPSMEDGIGSKVD
-323 AEAGNRQKSCDS
+323 N
-335 EDIQSGRA
+335 QSGRE
-343 PYIEFNNVSF
+343 PYILFDNVSF
-353 AYPGAGEESLSDVNF
+353 SYPGAGEESLSDVNF
-368 QVNRGETV
+368 HVNRGETV
-376 GVRGGTGSGKST
+376 GVIGGTGSGKST

-413 YRVAEL
+413 YRFAEL
-419 RRIVGVVKQ
+419 RKKVGVVKQ

-445 ENVSLEDMEKAI
+445 EKVSLEDMEKAI
-457 ADSQSGVIVDGK
+457 NDSQSRVIVEGK
-469 GVIEA
+469 GGIEA

-538 QRTGSIRYADKIIV
+538 QRTASIRYADKIIV
-552 LDDGRVAG
+552 LEDGLVAG
-560 IGTHDELLDNC
+560 IGTHDELLDTC

>member
-1 MRKLLPYLKEYIR
+1 MRKLLPYLKEYVR

-51 YIYLMIVVLFVLA
+51 YIFRMIVVLFMLA

-144 AMFMAFTIDFTSALI
+144 AMFMAFTIDFKSALI
-159 FVAAIIGI
+159 FVIAIVGI

-208 FRLESKAIDD
+208 FRLESKSIDD
-218 FKDVNGNYFDAQT
+218 FKNVNGNYFDAQT

-244 YVLINLATAG
+244 YVLINLATVG
-254 VIYLGGIKVSMGT
+254 VIYLGGIKVSMGA

-312 ISPSMEDGIGA
+312 IKPSMEDGIGSKVD
-323 AEAGNRQKSCDS
+323 N
-335 EDIQSGRA
+335 QSGRE
-343 PYIEFNNVSF
+343 PYILFDNVSF
-353 AYPGAGEESLSDVNF
+353 SYPGAGEESLSDVSF
-368 QVNRGETV
+368 QVNKGETV
-376 GVRGGTGSGKST
+376 GVIGGTGSGKST

-413 YRVAEL
+413 YRFAEL
-419 RRIVGVVKQ
+419 RKKVGVVKQ

-445 ENVSLEDMEKAI
+445 EKVSLEDMEKAI
-457 ADSQSGVIVDGK
+457 NDSQSRVIIEGK
-469 GVIEA
+469 GGIEA

-538 QRTGSIRYADKIIV
+538 QRTASIRYADKIIV
-552 LDDGRVAG
+552 LEDGLVAG
-560 IGTHDELLDNC
+560 IGTHDELLDSC